1 MSYCNELI
9 AGKLRRWEKY
19 LKNYRLPAW
28 EDIPDF
34 GLYMNQ
40 LTDLLRRYLDYLPP
54 ELKEEQFIT
63 AATIN
68 NYVRKKVIPEPVKKK
83 YYRTH
88 IAYLIVICS
97 LKRCLSLATLQTM
110 LPLGMSEEE
119 LKETYNSYVK
129 LHHKVILYFTE
140 AVRQASGAILGHEDR
155 KEEGLAF
162 DDTAELVAAA
172 AIVSGFSMH
181 LAEKPLLL
189 KGRTIKNGGS
199 IEIRE
204 KKPPERI

>member
-1 MSYCNELI
+1 MDYDEKLI

-19 LKNYRLPAW
+19 LQSYTLPLW
-28 EDIPDF
+28 DEIPDI
-34 GLYMNQ
+34 GYYMEQ
-40 LTDLLRRYLDYLPP
+40 VIALLKDCLDYLPP

-110 LPLGMSEEE
+110 LPLGMTEEE
-119 LKETYNSYVK
+119 LKETYNSYVR
-129 LHHKVILYFTE
+129 LHHKVILYFTD
-140 AVRQASGAILGHEDR
+140 AVRQASGAILGHDDSG
-155 KEEGLAF
+155 EEGLTF
-162 DDTAELVAAA
+162 DDTADLVDAA
-172 AIVSGFSMH
+172 AIVSGFSRL
-181 LAEKPLLL
+181 LAEKLLLL

-204 KKPPERI
+204 KKPPEIM